1 MCRIPHASKSGY
13 YDFEKDPM
21 SHRTMEYMA
30 LLEQIKVTH
39 EDFQRPYGS
48 PADVRTWNQSQE
60 VQRSHGCQSGR
71 SGSRPYPD
79 SGKR

>member
-1 MCRIPHASKSGY
+1 
-13 YDFEKDPM
+13 
-21 SHRTMEYMA
+21 MA

-71 SGSRPYPD
+71 LAAGRIRILGSGRLYSQWTGIRAGAAILPT
-79 SGKR
+79 